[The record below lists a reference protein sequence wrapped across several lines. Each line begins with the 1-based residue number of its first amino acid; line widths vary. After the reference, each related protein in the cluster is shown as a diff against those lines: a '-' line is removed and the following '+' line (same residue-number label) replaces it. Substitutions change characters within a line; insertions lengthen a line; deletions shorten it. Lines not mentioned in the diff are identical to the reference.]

1 MQYQPDSHQ
10 YGEPLEPIQSG
21 QHDQLYIT
29 TDYRHKPTPN
39 TARQTD
45 TYQRHQH
52 SSDKIIQILSFN
64 LIMSGGVPFV
74 LSIE

>member
-29 TDYRHKPTPN
+29 TETKDTS
-39 TARQTD
+39 TATAQPPLLGVSHPEYHRRTQALIVD
-45 TYQRHQH
+45 
-52 SSDKIIQILSFN
+52 SFN
-64 LIMSGGVPFV
+64 DDIR
-74 LSIE
+74 